1 MYKSLFFTT
10 NNNTENVYWD
20 CKGRNS
26 ISCKNLKAALN
37 ESNIFRYEIRTNP
50 SFVVTPSTTELYSS
64 PASCRES
71 VGHWS
76 GVFPIETGESCPV
89 NQYYYSGFV
98 AVQALFDFTKIRVSF
113 KHLHFTQCVWYP
125 WCITNEKAVC
135 HNPLIHSITG
145 HRKKLDWSLVDQ
157 LLSMLGFCNNIRT
170 KILGGKYILTE
181 GVFVTQLSSNVGISV
196 WRIVWVITNCCFMNV
211 ILAKNFEKFCINSK
225 KISKSKMS
233 NS

>member
-1 MYKSLFFTT
+1 MRLKIMRTWNTANLFGIPLPKQ
-10 NNNTENVYWD
+10 WSSM
-20 CKGRNS
+20 RLH
-26 ISCKNLKAALN
+26 ILQNLEAALN

-98 AVQALFDFTKIRVSF
+98 AIQALFDFTKIRVSF
-113 KHLHFTQCVWYP
+113 KRLHFTHCMWYP

-135 HNPLIHSITG
+135 HNPLIHTFTR
-145 HRKKLDWSLVDQ
+145 HRKNL
-157 LLSMLGFCNNIRT
+157 NNP
-170 KILGGKYILTE
+170 
-181 GVFVTQLSSNVGISV
+181 QQ
-196 WRIVWVITNCCFMNV
+196 TNP
-211 ILAKNFEKFCINSK
+211 
-225 KISKSKMS
+225 
-233 NS
+233 